1 MREASRIR
9 VLLVESGRAVGGTE
23 RVLWE
28 LATRLPP
35 SRFEVRVWLSTA
47 PGVNELASALEGA
60 GIPVDRVAEVDSRW
74 DWKGMAD
81 TWGRLQKLKPQ
92 LLHIHH
98 VWPAADRYLAL
109 LARLAGVPHIVIT
122 EHVTGSSHSAGQR
135 ALKRGELRRADAITA
150 VTNAIV
156 ENLVGEYGVRRDHVR
171 VVTNGAD
178 LPDEEAEAQ
187 SAKRWRERYLATTGK
202 PLWVVAGRLEDQK
215 GHDLLFEALSR
226 VLNRGLDF
234 TLVVA
239 GDGSRRSWLEH
250 KALSLGLSPRIQ
262 FVGQVEDVGGLL
274 AAADAVLLPSRWEGL
289 PLVLLEA
296 MMRARPIVA
305 SNVGGV
311 AEAITDGTTGT
322 LVPPEDVGALADALE
337 MLQRRSDRA
346 IGMGREAA
354 EVARERYT
362 WAAVID
368 AFEAVYDEV
377 LGLAA
382 VTPEPGGTA
391 RAGPAMPGAKAGGP
405 RGGGR

>member
-1 MREASRIR
+1 
-9 VLLVESGRAVGGTE
+9 
-23 RVLWE
+23 
-28 LATRLPP
+28 
-35 SRFEVRVWLSTA
+35 
-47 PGVNELASALEGA
+47 
-60 GIPVDRVAEVDSRW
+60 
-74 DWKGMAD
+74 
-81 TWGRLQKLKPQ
+81 
-92 LLHIHH
+92 

-150 VTNAIV
+150 VTHAIV
-156 ENLVGEYGVRRDHVR
+156 ENLVREYGVRRDRVR
-171 VVTNGAD
+171 VVANGAEV
-178 LPDEEAEAQ
+178 PDEEAEAEG
-187 SAKRWRERYLATTGK
+187 AKRWRERYLVKPGK
-202 PLWVVAGRLEDQK
+202 PLWVVAGRLDDQK

-226 VLNRGLDF
+226 VLNKGLDF

-239 GDGSRRSWLEH
+239 GEGSRRSWLEH
-250 KALSLGLSPRIQ
+250 KALSLGLSPRVQ
-262 FVGQVEDVGGLL
+262 FVGQVDDVGALL
-274 AAADAVLLPSRWEGL
+274 TAADAVLLPSRWEGL

-296 MMRARPIVA
+296 MVRGRPIVA

-311 AEAITDGTTGT
+311 AEALEDGVTGA

-377 LGLAA
+377 LGLAG
-382 VTPEPGGTA
+382 VTPEDFAAPGTSRSAPGGRNGSSRGSGAARTA
-391 RAGPAMPGAKAGGP
+391 SRGSRPEGGS
-405 RGGGR
+405 GGGR